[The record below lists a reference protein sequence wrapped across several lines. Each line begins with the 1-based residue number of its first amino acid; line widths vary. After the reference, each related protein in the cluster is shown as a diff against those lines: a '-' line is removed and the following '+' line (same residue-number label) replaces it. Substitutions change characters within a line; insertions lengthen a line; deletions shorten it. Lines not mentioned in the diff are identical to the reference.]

1 MLTPVE
7 RVLILKGADLLKD
20 VGPRHL
26 LSLAEAATEIEMVK
40 GDHIY
45 AEEDPADALYMVVEG
60 RVKLAEGDRPMS
72 EVGAGE
78 AFGTWSLVD
87 ESARG
92 HRAECLESGL
102 MLALH
107 REEFYD
113 VAAGDLTLLQQ
124 IIRVLAKRLR
134 AVAAER
140 PPEDARVEGEG
151 IEKPEAVV
159 EAEAGGSG
167 AGAGA
172 PGTILPASGP
182 ALTAAALGHSGSG
195 PAPPAPPHSS
205 DDSGDAGPAAAGQA
219 RRGKP

>member
-60 RVKLAEGDRPMS
+60 RVKLAEGEPG
-72 EVGAGE
+72 GAWS
-78 AFGTWSLVD
+78 GT
-87 ESARG
+87 
-92 HRAECLESGL
+92 
-102 MLALH
+102 
-107 REEFYD
+107 
-113 VAAGDLTLLQQ
+113 AA
-124 IIRVLAKRLR
+124 
-134 AVAAER
+134 
-140 PPEDARVEGEG
+140 PE
-151 IEKPEAVV
+151 
-159 EAEAGGSG
+159 
-167 AGAGA
+167 
-172 PGTILPASGP
+172 TILPASSP
-182 ALTAAALGHSGSG
+182 PLTAAALGHSGSG
-195 PAPPAPPHSS
+195 PAPPSSPHPS